1 MADLSLREL
10 LRFLQQEHTT
20 YRTPI
25 VFGAINPKIIESI
38 MAIFSAY
45 HGKID
50 CLNPYLDE
58 PCSSQS
64 IILQK
69 SSEARLSFP
78 VLSVGIVETS
88 GLDFNQHSPNTAGW
102 PGSSTAQVI
111 RNFSGKL
118 HLLAELH
125 GSKEVYY
132 YCGFAIRWGRES
144 YQVIYIESVTK
155 GTLIAPIDSAP
166 IGYAPIDSAPIG
178 EDSKDTEELIALQFV
193 PEGQDKTLGQMTPA
207 EKQIHDPRLKALAEV
222 LRELEKNGLIKD
234 RE

>member
-1 MADLSLREL
+1 MENFPLHEL
-10 LRFLQQEHTT
+10 LRFLQQKPAI

-25 VFGAINPKIIESI
+25 VFGVDDPKIKEDILSVLSDYRRK
-38 MAIFSAY
+38 IFF
-45 HGKID
+45 I
-50 CLNPYLDE
+50 NPYLE
-58 PCSSQS
+58 EQTSSEG
-64 IILQK
+64 ITLQK
-69 SSEARLSFP
+69 SQQARLSFP

-88 GLDFNQHSPNTAGW
+88 GLNFNQHSPNTAGW

-111 RNFSGKL
+111 RNFPGKL

-125 GSKEVYY
+125 GTKEVYY

-166 IGYAPIDSAPIG
+166 IG

-193 PEGQDKTLGQMTPA
+193 PDGQEKTLGQMTPT
-207 EKQIHDPRLKALAEV
+207 EKQIHDPRLKALGEV
-222 LRELEKNGLIKD
+222 LRELENNGLH

>member
-1 MADLSLREL
+1 MAHLSLYEL
-10 LRFLQQEHTT
+10 LRFLQQEPAT

-25 VFGAINPKIIESI
+25 VFGVDDPKIIESI
-38 MAIFSAY
+38 MAIFSVH
-45 HGKID
+45 HGKIY
-50 CLNPYLDE
+50 CINPYLDE
-58 PCSSQS
+58 PCSSKS

-111 RNFSGKL
+111 RNFPGKL

-125 GSKEVYY
+125 GTKEVYY
-132 YCGFAIRWGRES
+132 YCCFAIRWGRES

-155 GTLIAPIDSAP
+155 GTLVVPQTDGAESR
-166 IGYAPIDSAPIG
+166 
-178 EDSKDTEELIALQFV
+178 DTEELIALQFV
-193 PEGQDKTLGQMTPA
+193 PEGQVKTLGQMTSA
-207 EKQIHDPRLKALAEV
+207 EKQIHDPRLKALTEV
-222 LRELEKNGLIKD
+222 LRELEKNGLHSD
-234 RE
+234 